1 LTPKK
6 GRDVPQERK
15 VQDKQLNGRRI
26 VVEHTFGHIKN
37 FGCLTQPWRND
48 LDSQYTCFWVCC
60 QLTNMMIR
68 SKAGSLDENSI
79 NSEEDD
85 SESEEGEE
93 DDSEDEEGEENDSED
108 EDEGFVSFP
117 FFLKSGLCVSL
128 PFLK

>member
-1 LTPKK
+1 
-6 GRDVPQERK
+6 
-15 VQDKQLNGRRI
+15 
-26 VVEHTFGHIKN
+26 
-37 FGCLTQPWRND
+37 
-48 LDSQYTCFWVCC
+48 
-60 QLTNMMIR
+60 MMIR